1 MAGTGKAAVMT
12 AVNRD
17 LEIVEYPL
25 PAVARGCIL
34 VRVTCCTICGS
45 DLHTWLGRSGTEHT
59 GP

>member
-1 MAGTGKAAVMT
+1 MAETGKAAVMT

-17 LEIVEYPL
+17 LEIIEYQL

-45 DLHTWLGRSGTEHT
+45 DLHTWLGR
-59 GP
+59 